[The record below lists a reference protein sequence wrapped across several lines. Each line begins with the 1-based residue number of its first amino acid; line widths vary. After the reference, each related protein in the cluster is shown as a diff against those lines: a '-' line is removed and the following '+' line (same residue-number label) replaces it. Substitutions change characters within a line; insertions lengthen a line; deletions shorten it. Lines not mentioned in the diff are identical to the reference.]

1 MVRKMQDIVPKDGRT
16 IRNIPLP
23 ESRPRAI
30 ERHEPVKEV
39 KKEKTVDQD
48 EEFVQKV
55 KLHYKKEPV
64 VEVEDTQEP
73 PKQFYVPEERDR
85 DTLETSDDTIR
96 PARKSRKGLWLAL
109 GSILGVIALAFG
121 VSTVFHGATLTL
133 VPRTLATPIS
143 IELSA
148 KKTAG
153 VGELPFQVITVKQS
167 ASETVKANGEKQ
179 VDKKASGTIIIYN
192 NYSTASQRLI
202 KNTRFSTPEGLI
214 YRISDSVTVPGK
226 KGTVPGSVEAVVT
239 ADASGESYNVGLK
252 DFTIP
257 GFKGDPRYT
266 AFYARSKT
274 PLSGGFSGI
283 QKVIADADRAKAK
296 TSIQSK
302 LTADLMKL
310 APGQVAND
318 QILFDKAVRIDFT
331 QLPEEA
337 NGDSVIL
344 KEEGT
349 LSLIVFN
356 KEALSSS
363 IANEQIGEYRGE
375 PILVTNLDKLLFT
388 PKGDFRPSVDSVS
401 FTLSGNATF
410 EWLYDELILK
420 QGLAGKPRA
429 EIPAVLS
436 KYPMIEKADI
446 SIRPFWLRKFPTSLD
461 RITIEKK

>member
-23 ESRPRAI
+23 ESRPRVS

-39 KKEKTVDQD
+39 KKEKPVDRD

-64 VEVEDTQEP
+64 APVEDAQEP
-73 PKQFYVPEERDR
+73 PKQFFVPEVKEESPIEYNNDS
-85 DTLETSDDTIR
+85 TL
-96 PARKSRKGLWLAL
+96 PPRKSRKGLWYTL
-109 GSILGVIALAFG
+109 GSVLVVLALAFG

-133 VPRTLATPIS
+133 VPRTLATTVTA
-143 IELSA
+143 ELSA

-153 VGELPFQVITVKQS
+153 VGDLPFQVITVKQS

-214 YRISDSVTVPGK
+214 FRISDSVTVPGK
-226 KGTVPGSVEAVVT
+226 KGTVPGSVEAVIT
-239 ADASGESYNVGLK
+239 ADVAGESYNVGLK

-296 TSIQSK
+296 TSIEAK
-302 LTADLMKL
+302 LTSELMKL
-310 APGQVAND
+310 APGQIAND
-318 QILFDKAVRIDFT
+318 QILFDRAVKIDFA

-337 NGDSVIL
+337 NGDSVVL

-356 KEALSSS
+356 KQALSSS
-363 IANEQIGEYRGE
+363 IADQHIKDYKDE

-388 PKGDFRPSVDSVS
+388 PKGDFRPSVETVT
-401 FTLSGNATF
+401 FTLAGDATF
-410 EWLYDELILK
+410 EWLYDELTLK

-429 EIPAVLS
+429 DIPAVLS